1 MTEWIPLLPLPL
13 LIDLLFYVAIL
24 LLLQQLNRKIAQKN
38 QVIDGG
44 TLIRFKAL
52 LGESQA
58 ASDHFLGVLEKE
70 VRTLQKLFQQVEEK
84 ETVMVSLLEAA
95 ETFREKRAGGAG
107 PADPPV
113 RTDPN
118 AEILEMVAQGLSREI
133 ISRRTGFT
141 DGEIELVVELDRAG
155 RTHR

>member
-1 MTEWIPLLPLPL
+1 MPEWMPPLPLPM

-24 LLLQQLNRKIAQKN
+24 LLLQRLNRKIAQKN

-44 TLIRFKAL
+44 ALNQFKAL
-52 LGESQA
+52 LDESQA
-58 ASDHFLGVLEKE
+58 AGDRFLGVLEQE

-95 ETFREKRAGGAG
+95 ETFRAKREGGGG
-107 PADPPV
+107 PAAPPA
-113 RTDPN
+113 RTDRN
-118 AEILEMVAQGLSREI
+118 AEILTMVGEGLSREI

-141 DGEIELVVELDRAG
+141 DGEIDLVIELDRAG
-155 RTHR
+155 RNHR